1 MQLRIYIA
9 KWKTVSAITA
19 HRHSCNGPRML
30 SFKICVS
37 CLYSNQS
44 RNAAGM
50 SLAGQ
55 KRRSVR
61 KNLWEVLCFKP
72 HFFFPHGCHIL
83 KHTACT
89 VWTHLQK
96 GRSTETKKGY
106 RGGSLDQVCCL
117 ERLESTLAHPSQ
129 GNAPGCR
136 NFSSLNSF
144 LSSLL
149 PAQSPQC
156 IAQAVKELGLEQISS
171 TAGDKSLG

>member
-9 KWKTVSAITA
+9 KWKTVSVITA
-19 HRHSCNGPRML
+19 HQHSCNGPRML
-30 SFKICVS
+30 SYKICVS

-50 SLAGQ
+50 SLAGR
-55 KRRSVR
+55 KGKSVR
-61 KNLWEVLCFKP
+61 KNLWEVLCFKPWP

-117 ERLESTLAHPSQ
+117 ERLESTLAHPPQ
-129 GNAPGCR
+129 GNALRPLGAGISVVSTPSSPPCSQ
-136 NFSSLNSF
+136 FSLHN
-144 LSSLL
+144 
-149 PAQSPQC
+149 A
-156 IAQAVKELGLEQISS
+156 
-171 TAGDKSLG
+171 